1 MLAGQQVDKE
11 DAWKVWVLEQ
21 ADTEEFL
28 KVKNLASQGIFY
40 SGLDGWKGEQEG
52 DNSLKKKKKKNHTR
66 RRDGATVGRGN

>member
-1 MLAGQQVDKE
+1 MVAGQQVDKE

-28 KVKNLASQGIFY
+28 KVKNFASQGIFY

-52 DNSLKKKKKKNHTR
+52 D
-66 RRDGATVGRGN
+66 